1 VAAAA
6 AVVASATWMAAV
18 GSRVDAAPGSTTT
31 AAVAAS
37 APVVLPAAAAV
48 GQKVAVDSQIN
59 HSTGAGSFQLL
70 VSMSTSVTAVNGD
83 GSYTTRSTI
92 SAIEVPDG
100 AEVAG
105 NAVNNLVSQSFEQSF
120 AGNGAAIPQASTLI
134 NAATMPA
141 DQQAAGASVVDAVSM
156 VWVGF
161 PAEPVTVGMA
171 WTTPGTVGSH
181 GIEIPVTYQ
190 CALTAIS
197 DSTYTMSVSYTQ
209 GFSHAADDGVI
220 EATIAGAGTIVGSLS
235 NPLIMSAT
243 VNQTVD
249 GIQGAAPLHSDTSIH
264 LNAAPATG

>member
-1 VAAAA
+1 
-6 AVVASATWMAAV
+6 
-18 GSRVDAAPGSTTT
+18 
-31 AAVAAS
+31 
-37 APVVLPAAAAV
+37 
-48 GQKVAVDSQIN
+48 
-59 HSTGAGSFQLL
+59 
-70 VSMSTSVTAVNGD
+70 MSTAVTAVNAGD

-105 NAVNNLVSQSFEQSF
+105 NAVTNLVSQSFEQSF

-141 DQQAAGASVVDAVSM
+141 DQQEAGANVVDAVSM
-156 VWVGF
+156 AWVGF

-171 WTTPGTVGSH
+171 WTTSGTIGSH
-181 GIEIPVTYQ
+181 GTEIPVTYQ

-209 GFSHAADDGVI
+209 AFSQATDDGVI

-235 NPLIMSAT
+235 NPLVMSAT
-243 VNQTVD
+243 VNQTID
-249 GIQGAAPLHSDTSIH
+249 GIQGAAPLHSDTSIR
-264 LNAAPATG
+264 LNAAAAGR